1 MRSRSCK
8 PPPRIGPFACT
19 HVYPDLGSD
28 YEFARRDELQR
39 FAEEI
44 SAPMFRSLPGCLG
57 FVYGVAG
64 STWVSQTF
72 WDTEEH
78 IEDAE
83 ASALY
88 RDVVS
93 RLLDTGVLGGSGRR
107 GVRGHG
113 VRTALAVTR

>member
-1 MRSRSCK
+1 LRVRSTR
-8 PPPRIGPFACT
+8 RVAALRRGDLCT
-19 HVYPDLGSD
+19 DVP
-28 YEFARRDELQR
+28 Q
-39 FAEEI
+39 
-44 SAPMFRSLPGCLG
+44 PPGCLG

-64 STWVSQTF
+64 SKWVTQTF

-93 RLLDTGVLGGSGRR
+93 RPRRDTL
-107 GVRGHG
+107 
-113 VRTALAVTR
+113 TRPTTG